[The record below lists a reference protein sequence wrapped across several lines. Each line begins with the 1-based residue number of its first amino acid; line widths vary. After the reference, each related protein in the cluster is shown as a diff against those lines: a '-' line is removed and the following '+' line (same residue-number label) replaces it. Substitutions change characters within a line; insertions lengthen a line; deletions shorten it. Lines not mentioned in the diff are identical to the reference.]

1 MAHPI
6 AMEDFMEQF
15 SDLESFAPCYFEED
29 DLFTDESSSDAH
41 VEKFL
46 EQDVEDLLLLTP
58 PDFSSSRTSELPETG
73 VDVLVGS
80 SLETCPGVSSTKR
93 RRRPRSSTELQR
105 LRYAANQRERR
116 RMESINR
123 AFQGLRSHIPTL
135 PYERRLS
142 KVDTLRLA
150 IGYISFL
157 SELVRSDLPLAD
169 STDCTSG
176 HPRKVVIFHRGVR
189 ANQGSPL
196 EGHSLSWTD
205 ERLRWERQLVRTAK
219 VWTPED
225 PRSEHANSSTSQN
238 GG

>member
-1 MAHPI
+1 MD
-6 AMEDFMEQF
+6 DFMEQF
-15 SDLESFAPCYFEED
+15 GDLDSFAPCYFEED
-29 DLFTDESSSDAH
+29 DLFTDESSPDAH
-41 VEKFL
+41 VDEFL
-46 EQDVEDLLLLTP
+46 QQDVQDLLLLTP
-58 PDFSSSRTSELPETG
+58 PDFSSSRTSDLPETS
-73 VDVLVGS
+73 VDVGS
-80 SLETCPGVSSTKR
+80 GPDAIPAKR

-150 IGYISFL
+150 IGYIGFL

-169 STDCTSG
+169 SSDRTSG

-189 ANQGSPL
+189 NWPSPNPGNYNGSPL

-205 ERLRWERQLVRTAK
+205 ERLRRERQLIRTAK

-225 PRSEHANSSTSQN
+225 PRSERPNSSAPQN
-238 GG
+238 GGNL